1 MKVKLILICFAF
13 LFSACNLTTDK
24 TQDKDERLAQIGGI
38 QMQQIALAV
47 TANDEILRSIG
58 QTKEIIAAREFNK
71 LSISYTGYTPSY
83 EEVAGMGILAAQ
95 FIAGDKDAVDRV
107 GAKFTE
113 AGKLATERQLLESEL
128 KILKKD
134 LYRNARQWEEQNKN
148 KVWDKVK
155 GVFGGSIAMI
165 AIAGIGYILIVT
177 GALPFLLKMLASKF
191 PKLAYSTFGLVRK
204 ETFDKLVVGIGEYR
218 KQKKKIISSGEDV
231 EKKAAQRELEE
242 IDQILKEKIH
252 KEEGEQELIEN
263 IRQRK
268 GM

>member
-1 MKVKLILICFAF
+1 
-13 LFSACNLTTDK
+13 
-24 TQDKDERLAQIGGI
+24 
-38 QMQQIALAV
+38 
-47 TANDEILRSIG
+47 
-58 QTKEIIAAREFNK
+58 
-71 LSISYTGYTPSY
+71 
-83 EEVAGMGILAAQ
+83 
-95 FIAGDKDAVDRV
+95 VDRV

-218 KQKKKIISSGEDV
+218 KQKKKIISSGEEI